1 MTWWRRWC
9 PGWQL
14 PMAANGMET
23 LEQRIVWYAWRTR
36 QYIESLYI
44 CYLYKYDAS
53 NPYAHMHNC
62 HPFCPLT
69 LAHTHTPP
77 CVGLNENGACWPN
90 ERELFTYAVSM
101 CGSWEGRVVS
111 IYTTYA
117 DPIKAREG
125 SEKQTTNNFWGRFG
139 AHTHRHTHTETNSH
153 KKWLQRVPR
162 FAPCLL
168 PSAPSAAFLCN
179 TSRAWHPSAS
189 MLNLILRLLLRLLCM
204 NLKNMRKKLSNAA

>member
-1 MTWWRRWC
+1 MTWWRWWC

-62 HPFCPLT
+62 HPFGPLT
-69 LAHTHTPP
+69 LAHTHTPL

-101 CGSWEGRVVS
+101 CGSWEGRAVS

-125 SEKQTTNNFWGRFG
+125 SKKQTTNNFWGRFG
-139 AHTHRHTHTETNSH
+139 AHTHTHTPRHILTKNGCNACRG
-153 KKWLQRVPR
+153 LLLAFCLLLLLLPPCATRRVPGIHQH
-162 FAPCLL
+162 PCL
-168 PSAPSAAFLCN
+168 
-179 TSRAWHPSAS
+179 TSSFVPFFGFFAWT
-189 MLNLILRLLLRLLCM
+189 
-204 NLKNMRKKLSNAA
+204 

>member
-1 MTWWRRWC
+1 MTWWRWWC

-62 HPFCPLT
+62 HPFGPLT
-69 LAHTHTPP
+69 LAHTHTPL

-101 CGSWEGRVVS
+101 CGSWEGRAVS

-125 SEKQTTNNFWGRFG
+125 SKKQTTNNFWGRFG
-139 AHTHRHTHTETNSH
+139 AHTHIHTQRRALTKNGCNACRGLLLAFCLLLPPCATR
-153 KKWLQRVPR
+153 RVPGIHQH
-162 FAPCLL
+162 PCL
-168 PSAPSAAFLCN
+168 
-179 TSRAWHPSAS
+179 TSSFVPFFSFFAWT
-189 MLNLILRLLLRLLCM
+189 
-204 NLKNMRKKLSNAA
+204 

>member
-1 MTWWRRWC
+1 M
-9 PGWQL
+9 L
-14 PMAANGMET
+14 AT
-23 LEQRIVWYAWRTR
+23 LTH
-36 QYIESLYI
+36 I
-44 CYLYKYDAS
+44 CIIAT
-53 NPYAHMHNC
+53 
-62 HPFCPLT
+62 PF
-69 LAHTHTPP
+69 ARSHTHTHPLWQP
-77 CVGLNENGACWPN
+77 SCVGLNENGACSPN

-101 CGSWEGRVVS
+101 CGSWEGRAVS

-125 SEKQTTNNFWGRFG
+125 SKKQTTNNFWGRFG
-139 AHTHRHTHTETNSH
+139 AHTQTHTEAHSH

-168 PSAPSAAFLCN
+168 PSAPSVASLCN

-189 MLNLILRLLLRLLCM
+189 MLNLILRPILRLLCM